1 VGTPGVMDGTPV
13 DFALTRLE
21 AVDGG
26 RLELEGTWTGVRGMR
41 FVRPALVVHE
51 DDRERTLLAVLEHK
65 PWPAE
70 DGHPWR
76 AAFPWDGGDLD
87 PARVELAVA
96 PSIVVPL
103 GAHDAADVAADPQS
117 VLRSRLAEAE
127 KRGRQLEAEV
137 AFLRREREDRR
148 EEGKSTAARDAA
160 ARDAAA
166 RDAAARDAQRHEQ
179 ARQERDAAR
188 AEQEHAVERE
198 RKAERA
204 REAAAQD
211 REQLAAELQTVRD
224 RLAAAEADRDRALA
238 VPAGVVSLSARP
250 ERRHA
255 RVAVRADW
263 AARIAAILALLVL
276 LVLAITFLKVL

>member
-1 VGTPGVMDGTPV
+1 MDGTPV

-21 AVDGG
+21 VVDGG

-70 DGHPWR
+70 DGHPWH

-103 GAHDAADVAADPQS
+103 RTHDAADVAADPQS

-148 EEGKSTAARDAA
+148 EEGRTTEARDAA
-160 ARDAAA
+160 ARDALRGERDEAVAA
-166 RDAAARDAQRHEQ
+166 RDALRREQ
-179 ARQERDAAR
+179 ALQERDAAR
-188 AEQEHAVERE
+188 AEQEQAAERARE
-198 RKAERA
+198 TERA

-211 REQLAAELQTVRD
+211 REQLAAELQTVRE

-238 VPAGVVSLSARP
+238 EPAGVVALSARP

-263 AARIAAILALLVL
+263 AARVAAILALLVL